1 MRYSGR
7 DVQMSPSPARRSSQP
22 TLSGGLIMTD
32 FDIQKSRYLLKRFH
46 KRMKFLSGIMA
57 QADFV
62 MSNFEKT
69 WTAAYLIS
77 LIKIMEKP

>member
-1 MRYSGR
+1 
-7 DVQMSPSPARRSSQP
+7 
-22 TLSGGLIMTD
+22 MTD

>member
-1 MRYSGR
+1 MN
-7 DVQMSPSPARRSSQP
+7 
-22 TLSGGLIMTD
+22 
-32 FDIQKSRYLLKRFH
+32 
-46 KRMKFLSGIMA
+46 FLSGIMA

-77 LIKIMEKP
+77 LIKIMEKPWRGLEKKLFSVKNTLKWEHFLEKTNNGGKNVNIKQYRMQ